1 MPNGS
6 AAGHE
11 AALDKGGSGV
21 VPDTALRRA
30 LFWIWDKGSA
40 TVGFILLVVY
50 LSVSTDTFFTA
61 DNLLNVGR
69 QVAAIGVLSIGMTFV
84 IVTRN
89 IDLSAGSS
97 IALLGVLLASLVED
111 YGLSVWIAIPLI
123 MVAGGILYAAMG
135 AIVAYQRIPSFIVT
149 AAMLTALRGLAFLYS
164 NRPIFVSDPA
174 LRNLGRGFIG
184 PLPIALVI
192 MAVAYV
198 LGHVLLHHTRFG
210 NHVFAVGDNPE
221 AARLLSIKNERVVVL
236 AFVLMGLCA
245 ALSATIITGRLSSGS
260 PNAGSLMEL
269 DAIAA
274 VVLGGTSLFGGVGSM
289 SGTLIGVLV
298 MGILSNGMNLLG
310 VSSYNQMVVRGFVI
324 LVAVWLNHLKMSRAR

>member
-1 MPNGS
+1 MANQLPEGRT
-6 AAGHE
+6 
-11 AALDKGGSGV
+11 AALEPGASERVANSLIG
-21 VPDTALRRA
+21 RA

-40 TVGFILLVVY
+40 TVGFILLVIY
-50 LSVSTDTFFTA
+50 LSFATDTFLTT

-69 QVAAIGVLSIGMTFV
+69 QVAAIGILSFGMTFV
-84 IVTRN
+84 IITRN

-97 IALLGVLLASLVED
+97 IALLGVLLASLIED
-111 YGLSVWIAIPLI
+111 YGLNVWLAV
-123 MVAGGILYAAMG
+123 VAVMLLGGLLYAAMG
-135 AIVAYQRIPSFIVT
+135 AIIAYQRIPAFIVT
-149 AAMLTALRGLAFLYS
+149 AAMLTAFRGLAFLYS

-174 LRNLGRGFIG
+174 LRELGRGFIG

-192 MAVAYV
+192 MAVTYV
-198 LGHVLLHHTRFG
+198 LAHVLLHHTRFG
-210 NHVFAVGDNPE
+210 SHVFAVGDNPE

-236 AFVLMGLCA
+236 AFVLMGICA

-274 VVLGGTSLFGGVGSM
+274 VVLGGTSLFGGVGTM

-310 VSSYNQMVVRGFVI
+310 VSSYNQMVVRGLII
-324 LVAVWLNHLKMSRAR
+324 LLAVWLNQIRANRSR